1 MPSRYEERL
10 KELALEADE
19 DRRLELAAS
28 LDADAEGLNE
38 SYDYREEFNKAVAER
53 DGVKAELDAAV
64 VERDEWKRR
73 YADRFFD
80 SGEGAKTK
88 EEILAAHESD
98 IKKESRPRGYEAL
111 WDDRIN

>member
-28 LDADAEGLNE
+28 IDADAEGLNE
-38 SYDYREEFNKAVAER
+38 SYDYREELGKAVSER
-53 DGVKAELDAAV
+53 DAVKADLDAAV

-73 YADRFFD
+73 YANRFFD
-80 SGEGAKTK
+80 SGEGAKSK
-88 EEILAAHESD
+88 EEVLAAHEAD
-98 IKKESRPRGYEAL
+98 IKRESRPRGYAAL